1 MADDE
6 KVEDVSMTT
15 EELMSEFFDP
25 ELEKLINSHMK
36 GKQVMRAYV
45 TLSYILGT
53 CIARTSTCEH
63 EAQHALDMCGAVAT
77 ATIHAHAD
85 AASKGTEDDNP
96 THTPVSKLQ

>member
-1 MADDE
+1 MADDDE
-6 KVEDVSMTT
+6 TMTT
-15 EELMSEFFDP
+15 EELMAEFFDP

-36 GKQVMRAYV
+36 GKQIMRAYV

-53 CIARTSTCEH
+53 CIARTSDCEA

-85 AASKGTEDDNP
+85 ADAASKATEDDDP
-96 THTPVSKLQ
+96 THPPVSKLQ